1 MRFIILELIISN
13 IKPSIWSV
21 ELYPLKF
28 SLGKILSMG
37 VVAFEF
43 FYIQVVQL
51 HNHKYESIKMSKI

>member
-1 MRFIILELIISN
+1 MRFVILEPVISK
-13 IKPSIWSV
+13 IKSSIWSI

-37 VVAFEF
+37 IVAFEF